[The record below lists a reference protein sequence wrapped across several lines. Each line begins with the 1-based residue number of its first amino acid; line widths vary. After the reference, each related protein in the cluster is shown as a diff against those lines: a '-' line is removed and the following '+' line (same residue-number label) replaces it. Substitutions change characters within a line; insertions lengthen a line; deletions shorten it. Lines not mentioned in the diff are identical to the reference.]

1 MALEFFTHNDLSPT
15 LTQEIV
21 SFLDSQTT
29 SHPFQFP
36 QWSGAGS
43 YYAVL
48 REANQIRWF
57 ANCGTQ
63 FPLGTRLA
71 RLRALTVNRG
81 PVCDDSELWRT
92 VLDEFSE
99 QMHQE
104 RFIYLD
110 AAPDRLET
118 TETDGTSGFGPG
130 WNPLGESRISLR
142 LNVTKSEEE
151 LLSGLRKTTRYDV
164 RRAERA
170 EVTAE
175 PSKGPSDAQEFLRL
189 YRSLAKR
196 KGFSPDPED
205 HVLSIMR
212 WLQTEPERG
221 ALLLARDGAA
231 VVGGAVIVRSG
242 KRCWYV
248 WGANDKNDR
257 FSAGQLLQWRAI
269 LWAKAHGCT
278 EYDFGGYTPH
288 ATSGPAWFKEGFGG
302 EVVRFVP
309 APRNVFRPRWHRLM
323 QTFARMRR

>member
-1 MALEFFTHNDLSPT
+1 MGLEFFTPQDLSPT

-21 SFLDSQTT
+21 CFLDSQTT

-43 YYAVL
+43 YFAVL
-48 REANQIRWF
+48 RQANQIRWF

-63 FPLGTRLA
+63 FPLGTRLTG
-71 RLRALTVNRG
+71 LRALTVNRG
-81 PVCDDSELWRT
+81 PVCDDPELWRAA
-92 VLDEFSE
+92 LDEFAE
-99 QMHQE
+99 QMRQKQ
-104 RFIYLD
+104 FIYLD
-110 AAPDRLET
+110 AAPDRLELAASDRT
-118 TETDGTSGFGPG
+118 CGFGPG
-130 WNPLGESRISLR
+130 WNPLGENRVSLR
-142 LNVTKSEEE
+142 LNVTKSEDE
-151 LLSGLRKTTRYDV
+151 LLARLRKATRYDV

-170 EVTAE
+170 ELIAE
-175 PSKGPSDAQEFLRL
+175 PSKQPSDAKEFLRL
-189 YRSLAKR
+189 YKSLAER

-205 HVLSIMR
+205 HVLAIIR
-212 WLQTEPERG
+212 WLETEPARG
-221 ALLLARDGAA
+221 ALLLARDRAA

-248 WGANDKNDR
+248 WGASDKNDR

-302 EVVRFVP
+302 EIVRF
-309 APRNVFRPRWHRLM
+309 APPHRNVFRPRWHGLV
-323 QTFARMRR
+323 QALARMRR